1 LSKLNESV
9 TEETTCE
16 GDVVAKKVDAI
27 VVLVTCKSKSE
38 ARRIVTALV
47 TKRLAACGNISESPV
62 SSIYRWKGKIERAK
76 EVLVILKSTRKAFTA
91 LEREVTRLH
100 SYDVPEIIALPIVLG
115 SRKYLSWI
123 GESVGRK

>member
-1 LSKLNESV
+1 VNARV
-9 TEETTCE
+9 PEEITCE
-16 GDVVAKKVDAI
+16 GDVLAKKVDAI
-27 VVLVTCKSKSE
+27 VVLVTCKSKAE

-47 TKRLAACGNISESPV
+47 KKRLAACGNISEAPV

-76 EVLVILKSTRKAFTA
+76 EYLLILKSMRRAFPA

-100 SYDVPEIIALPIVLG
+100 SYEAPEIIALPIAMG

-123 GESVGRK
+123 GESVGEK

>member
-1 LSKLNESV
+1 VNARV
-9 TEETTCE
+9 TEETTYE
-16 GDVVAKKVDAI
+16 GDLVAKKVDAI

-47 TKRLAACGNISESPV
+47 TKRLAACGNICEAPV

-100 SYDVPEIIALPIVLG
+100 SYDVPEIIALPVILG
-115 SRKYLSWI
+115 SKKYLAWVV
-123 GESVGRK
+123 ESVGEK